1 MNGGPDVS
9 RMVPK
14 WRRRL
19 YLPAYK
25 VGDAGRYSGISTQ
38 SVTRWCE
45 LLTERHKGERLSY
58 LELIEVALV
67 ASFRRAGLSL
77 RRIRRT
83 REFAAQV
90 LNEEH
95 PFAHLNWKTEGRHLM
110 VELREIEDDG
120 ELDNLVLGDEHGQL
134 TWADVIAERFTE
146 FDYEE
151 DLALRWHVGGKDS
164 EVTIDPRI
172 RFGAPTV
179 NGIPTWVLKG
189 RWEAGERIDEIEVDF
204 GLSREVITDG
214 LRFEGVQIA
223 A

>member
-1 MNGGPDVS
+1 MNGGPHAHAK
-9 RMVPK
+9 VPK

-25 VGDAGRYSGISTQ
+25 VGDAARYSRISSQ
-38 SVTRWCE
+38 SVRRWCE
-45 LLTERHKGERLSY
+45 LLTERRKGERLSY
-58 LELIEVALV
+58 FELIEVAVV
-67 ASFRRAGLSL
+67 ASFRSAGVSL
-77 RRIRRT
+77 QRIRKT

-110 VELREIEDDG
+110 VKLREIEDAA

-151 DLALRWHVGGKDS
+151 DLALRWHVGGKAS
-164 EVTIDPRI
+164 GVTIDPRI

-179 NGIPTWVLKG
+179 DGIPTWVLRG
-189 RWEAGERIDEIEVDF
+189 RWEAGEGIDEIEEDF
-204 GLSREVITDG
+204 GLSREVISHG
-214 LRFEGVQIA
+214 LSFEGIQNA